1 MSWLLPLERG
11 VPQGSILG
19 PVLFTILMIDL
30 TNKIN
35 NSQIKM
41 YVDACQ
47 LLFKNS
53 YGSFTRNV
61 TVAILWCTNNGT
73 AATLVYQKNYV
84 FIELFLNT
92 PPS

>member
-47 LLFKNS
+47 LLF
-53 YGSFTRNV
+53 
-61 TVAILWCTNNGT
+61 
-73 AATLVYQKNYV
+73 
-84 FIELFLNT
+84 
-92 PPS
+92 